1 MPKKIIFQEDA
12 RRKLLVGIDKI
23 ANAVA
28 TTLGPKGR
36 NAAID
41 QKYGAPIVT
50 HDGVTV
56 AKAIDLEEPFENM
69 GAQLLKEAAIKTSNV
84 AGDGTTTATVLAQAI
99 VKEGLKIVAAGANPM
114 LIKNGIMLAS
124 QYVTDYILKHA
135 IPIANKDDVAHVAS
149 ISGQDPQIGNLIAEV
164 IDKVGK
170 DGVIQIEESRGFG
183 LEIEYVEGMQFE
195 QGYISP
201 YFVTDKNLMACAI
214 VEPLILLCDK
224 KIRDLQEILPIMEK
238 LAKADQRDL
247 VIIAENVEGKAL
259 ATLVLNKLRNNLR
272 ILAVKAPGI
281 GNIRRDILMDIAVL
295 TGGSII
301 SDETGL
307 GLDNVD
313 IKDLGRAS
321 KILSTKE
328 TTVIIDGYGEE
339 QAIQARIDEI
349 RSEMDISSNKSLSEK
364 IQQRIASLQGGVAI
378 IHVGASTETELQ
390 EKKYRMEN
398 ALNAT
403 RAAISEGIVPGG
415 GVALANSLNALK
427 SIKLE
432 DQDANFGVEIMRK
445 ALEVPMC
452 KIVENAGEDAAV
464 VKERI
469 RRLQNSRKNKNIGF
483 NVMTNEYV
491 DMIESGI
498 PDPAKVT
505 RTIVENASSIAAMIL
520 TTETLITEVSEENN
534 DDSINNQ

>member
-1 MPKKIIFQEDA
+1 MPKKVIFQEDA

-69 GAQLLKEAAIKTSNV
+69 GAQLLKEAAIKTSSI

-99 VKEGLKIVAAGANPM
+99 VKEGLKIVAAGANSM

-135 IPIANKDDVAHVAS
+135 TPIANKDAVAHVAS

-183 LEIEYVEGMQFE
+183 LDIEYVEGMQFE

-201 YFVTDKNLMACAI
+201 YFVTDKNVMACEI

-238 LAKADQRDL
+238 LAKADQREL

-281 GNIRRDILMDIAVL
+281 GNIRRDMLMDIAVL

-313 IKDLGRAS
+313 IKDLGRAN
-321 KILSTKE
+321 KIVSTKE
-328 TTVIIDGYGEE
+328 TTVIIDGYGEK
-339 QAIQARIDEI
+339 QAIQTRIDEI
-349 RSEMDISSNKSLSEK
+349 RSEMEISSNKSLSEK

-403 RAAISEGIVPGG
+403 RAAITEGIVPGG
-415 GVALANSLNALK
+415 GIALANSLNALK
-427 SIKLE
+427 NIKLE
-432 DQDANFGVEIMRK
+432 DQDANFGVEIMRR
-445 ALEVPMC
+445 ALAVPMC

-464 VKERI
+464 VKERV

-491 DMIESGI
+491 DMIESGV

-505 RTIVENASSIAAMIL
+505 RNTVETASSIAAMIL
-520 TTETLITEVSEENN
+520 TTETLITEVPEENN
-534 DDSINNQ
+534 DDIINNQ

>member
-1 MPKKIIFQEDA
+1 
-12 RRKLLVGIDKI
+12 
-23 ANAVA
+23 
-28 TTLGPKGR
+28 
-36 NAAID
+36 
-41 QKYGAPIVT
+41 
-50 HDGVTV
+50 
-56 AKAIDLEEPFENM
+56 
-69 GAQLLKEAAIKTSNV
+69 
-84 AGDGTTTATVLAQAI
+84 
-99 VKEGLKIVAAGANPM
+99 
-114 LIKNGIMLAS
+114 
-124 QYVTDYILKHA
+124 
-135 IPIANKDDVAHVAS
+135 
-149 ISGQDPQIGNLIAEV
+149 
-164 IDKVGK
+164 
-170 DGVIQIEESRGFG
+170 
-183 LEIEYVEGMQFE
+183 
-195 QGYISP
+195 
-201 YFVTDKNLMACAI
+201 
-214 VEPLILLCDK
+214 
-224 KIRDLQEILPIMEK
+224 MEK
-238 LAKADQRDL
+238 LAKADQREL

-281 GNIRRDILMDIAVL
+281 GNIRRDMLMDIAVL

-313 IKDLGRAS
+313 IKDLGRAN

-328 TTVIIDGYGEE
+328 TTVIIDGYGEK
-339 QAIQARIDEI
+339 QAIQTRIDEI
-349 RSEMDISSNKSLSEK
+349 RSEMEISSNKSLSEK

-427 SIKLE
+427 NIKLE
-432 DQDANFGVEIMRK
+432 DQDANFGVEIMRR
-445 ALEVPMC
+445 ALEVPLC

-464 VKERI
+464 VKERV

-491 DMIESGI
+491 DMIESGV

-505 RTIVENASSIAAMIL
+505 RNTVETASSIAAMIL

-534 DDSINNQ
+534 DDIINNQ